1 MKLPF
6 RSFSFLLSCALH
18 LSFAKADDH
27 GTVVETDDFKAVVE
41 DGWLTG
47 WTNKRSGE
55 TFEFGKPS
63 GEVSA
68 IYRPGSWVIPGY
80 GEEKKAATWK
90 LAASSPKAGE
100 LLLQQRL
107 DVKDGFAQTVQWSVR
122 LPLDKI
128 DASYWPTGLTNRMIA
143 QNSLPPEG
151 AIGKSYYFSN
161 RNAIISSHQWRQRYF
176 VIQGKKGGL
185 VIQMDDPKLDHFG
198 VVEMDPA
205 NFPKEVVLTQRSIA
219 APPWTSEY
227 SGGKWTITQYD
238 GWVNQG
244 AKIRQDYIVDA
255 FELKPLSS
263 RPTAWVQDLVWA
275 YVRAPFTSPPT
286 NFPGSNNPDYTEN
299 WEKNLKLVDDWL
311 DNLSKVLE
319 PKKVMF
325 YVNWWRYAAH
335 DTMFPEHSVDPFF
348 AMAVGKARKR
358 GYHVMLHFHNHLAQ
372 DGASAFFGRYITKQD
387 EWHKEAFPNRAKAI
401 GDPEG
406 KIPWGVG
413 YDFVRRTDVIQRDKE
428 FGTTSSARLGL
439 PVRMTGYHMSPAY
452 EGWRYMKVAEILS
465 AVRATGADA
474 IHIDVPAVWPEG
486 KERFGIN
493 SQQGSREF
501 FKLLRETLD
510 ENGLDYV
517 AIATEGSPGEG
528 YIRYVDMAQLVRGAS
543 TVNMLDGISVDTMIE
558 LQLGDDLEKA
568 KAMREAAKARYPTDK
583 ERALKSALRF
593 DEKSAAIGLAKVR
606 ELGEPNLD
614 AMVISPYVR
623 AYPHL
628 GSGNPLMGGYKDDPA
643 AAIHNQAAQAMHTW
657 ASVQRDSPFSSSPSI
672 QMFFDAPPW
681 DALDEIKTAR
691 KEAIKSGKRTEGKV
705 FNQFSFGEFAL
716 ARWWEKYE
724 PRFAPLG
731 EWKRGDVARYRT
743 SDGRT
748 LAARKTD
755 PLTLSFTV
763 DDKPLVEFGIFGGWK
778 NSDALF
784 KEFGPEFLRNQ
795 IDSVDKKP

>member
-1 MKLPF
+1 M
-6 RSFSFLLSCALH
+6 
-18 LSFAKADDH
+18 
-27 GTVVETDDFKAVVE
+27 E
-41 DGWLTG
+41 DGWLTS
-47 WTNKRSGE
+47 WTNKRNGE
-55 TFEFGKPS
+55 TFDFGKPA
-63 GEVSA
+63 GEVPA
-68 IYRPGSWVIPGY
+68 VYRPGSWVIPGY
-80 GEEKKAATWK
+80 GEEKKSTSWK
-90 LAASSPKAGE
+90 LAASSPRAGE
-100 LLLQQRL
+100 LLLQQQL
-107 DVKDGFAQTVQWSVR
+107 NVQDGLAQTVQWSVR

-128 DASYWPTGLTNRMIA
+128 DASYWPTSLSNRIISKD
-143 QNSLPPEG
+143 SLSPDG
-151 AIGKSYYFSN
+151 AIGKSYYFN
-161 RNAIISSHQWRQRYF
+161 GRNAILSSHQWRQRYY

-185 VIQMDDPKLDHFG
+185 VLQMDDPELDHFG
-198 VVEMDPA
+198 VVEMDAA

-219 APPWTSEY
+219 APPWTNQY
-227 SGGKWTITQYD
+227 SGGKWTVTQYD

-244 AKIRQDYIVDA
+244 AKIRQDYLA
-255 FELKPLSS
+255 KSFALKPLSE

-275 YVRAPFTSPPT
+275 YVRAPFTSPPL
-286 NFPGSNNPDYTEN
+286 NFPGTSNPNYTEN
-299 WEKNLKLVDDWL
+299 WEENLKLIDDWL

-348 AMAVGKARKR
+348 ALAVGKARQR

-387 EWHKEAFPNRAKAI
+387 EWHKAAYPNGPKAI

-406 KIPWGVG
+406 KVPWGVG
-413 YDFVRRTDVIQRDKE
+413 YDFVRRMAVVQRDKE
-428 FGTTSSARLGL
+428 FGTPSSARLGL
-439 PVRMTGYHMSPAY
+439 PITMTGYHMSPAY

-465 AVRATGADA
+465 AVRSTGADA

-501 FKLLRETLD
+501 FKLLRKTLD
-510 ENGLDYV
+510 ENGLQNV

-528 YIRYVDMAQLVRGAS
+528 YIRYVDMAQLVRGSS
-543 TVNMLDGISVDTMIE
+543 TVAMLDGISVDTMIE

-568 KAMREAAKARYPTDK
+568 KAMRAATKARYPTAEEK
-583 ERALKSALRF
+583 ELKEALRF
-593 DEKSAAIGLAKVR
+593 DQKTTALGLSKVR

-614 AMVISPYVR
+614 AMVITPYVR

-628 GSGNPLMGGYKDDPA
+628 GSGNPLMGGYKDDPNA
-643 AAIHNQAAQAMHTW
+643 GIHNQAAQAMHTW
-657 ASVQRDSPFSSSPSI
+657 ATVQRDAPFNSSPSI

-681 DALDEIKTAR
+681 DSLDTIKAAR
-691 KEAIKSGKRTEGKV
+691 KDAIKSGKRKEGKI
-705 FNQFSFGEFAL
+705 FNEFSFGEFAL

-731 EWKRGDVARYRT
+731 EWERGDVARYKT

-748 LAARKTD
+748 LAARRSD
-755 PLTLSFTV
+755 PLTLSFTI
-763 DDKPLVEFGIFGGWK
+763 DGKPFVEFGIFEGWK
-778 NSDALF
+778 HSDALF
-784 KEFGPEFLRNQ
+784 AEFGPEFLRNQ
-795 IDSVDKKP
+795 IDGAGKNP